1 MIMSALMSTCKE
13 ARKGSASGHL
23 CTGDVR
29 IGELMPKV
37 ATPLSWDVVLGPRI
51 IGTPEPRGF
60 VFGTTLGFS
69 TAGEASTGW
78 WA

>member
-1 MIMSALMSTCKE
+1 MIMSALMSTCKG

-37 ATPLSWDVVLGPRI
+37 ATPLGWDVVLGLRI

-60 VFGTTLGFS
+60 VFDTTPGFS
-69 TAGEASTGW
+69 TAGQASTGW

>member
-1 MIMSALMSTCKE
+1 MIMSALMSTCKG

-37 ATPLSWDVVLGPRI
+37 ATPLSWDVVLGLLLATYLRCK
-51 IGTPEPRGF
+51 R
-60 VFGTTLGFS
+60 
-69 TAGEASTGW
+69 AGVISKIVT
-78 WA
+78 

>member
-1 MIMSALMSTCKE
+1 MIMSALMSTSKE
-13 ARKGSASGHL
+13 ACKGSASGHL

-29 IGELMPKV
+29 IGELMPKG
-37 ATPLSWDVVLGPRI
+37 ATPLSWDVVLGLRI

-60 VFGTTLGFS
+60 VFDTTPGFS